1 MKEEDSMK
9 IINAAEFDEMI
20 KSGTTLIDFFADWCG
35 PCKMLGPVIEEV
47 ASEYPQIAFA
57 KVNVDD
63 NMDLA
68 ERFQI
73 MSIPQVYIFRDGEV
87 IGKFGGYRDI
97 GGVRAFIDET
107 VK

>member
-1 MKEEDSMK
+1 MK
-9 IINAAEFDEMI
+9 IINAEEFDEMI
-20 KSGTTLIDFFADWCG
+20 KEGTTLIDFFADWCG
-35 PCKMLGPVIEEV
+35 PCKMLGPVVEEV
-47 ASEYPQIAFA
+47 SAEYPDIQFA

-68 ERFQI
+68 ERFSI
-73 MSIPQVYIFRDGEV
+73 MSIPQVFVFKDGEV

-97 GGVRAFIDET
+97 GGVRAFLDET